1 VGDWLSDAMG
11 GGSPRRA
18 PLAYYLPPQPP
29 RASLATLQVP
39 CWATDVTPVQR
50 ASASA
55 VCANKLEAIHPW
67 QHAFRQQTCIPCGRL
82 CVSLSASC
90 MSSTRL

>member
-39 CWATDVTPVQR
+39 CWATEGP
-50 ASASA
+50 
-55 VCANKLEAIHPW
+55 KHE
-67 QHAFRQQTCIPCGRL
+67 
-82 CVSLSASC
+82 
-90 MSSTRL
+90 TR